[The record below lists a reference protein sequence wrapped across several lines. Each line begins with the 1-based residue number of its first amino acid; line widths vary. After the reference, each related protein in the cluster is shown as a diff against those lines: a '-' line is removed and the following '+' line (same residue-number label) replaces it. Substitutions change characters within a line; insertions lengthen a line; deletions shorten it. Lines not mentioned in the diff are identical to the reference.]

1 MMRDMLADPETTE
14 MVLVT
19 LPEELPTTE
28 TEETLEWL
36 GVRES
41 DRQRHDWS
49 PIGSS
54 KSWATARPRGV
65 RSARRLSSIGRSGPT
80 NRSGCDA
87 FPLSINSPICSALFT
102 PGEVAARMC
111 DEFEAIT

>member
-1 MMRDMLADPETTE
+1 

-36 GVRES
+36 DSEKVIAKPRLVANRVLGELT
-41 DRQRHDWS
+41 DR
-49 PIGSS
+49 
-54 KSWATARPRGV
+54 TTPRGPLGEAAQLH
-65 RSARRLSSIGRSGPT
+65 RAIWADQQEWLRRLPPEHQIPYLFG
-80 NRSGCDA
+80 
-87 FPLSINSPICSALFT
+87 LFT